1 MKILADKRIK
11 QFFVRAGLLTL
22 IFTLLSAVLAGLAA
36 GVPGAQEAAG
46 PGEGAALW
54 AGACCLGLGLLILMT
69 AFLLFREENRVLEE
83 AVAQIRAYLQGDPD
97 ARIDCEE
104 EGELYRLFHEI
115 NSLAAILNAHAENEE
130 NKRRNL
136 AYIHALLFKA
146 EIIES
151 CTYESEE
158 AQSDAR
164 RECYMAI
171 KKIAENGNVGCD
183 GILAYLKYLLKYEE
197 DDDFV
202 LRECLDQAD
211 IFNGRR
217 SYRDITDEYR
227 ADMHIVLGEAYAKKG
242 DYIKAKDTTLGADN
256 GIGVAIML
264 AILNSNKI
272 SHPKI
277 EAIFTVQEETTME
290 GAKKIDVSMLESKKM
305 ICLDNM
311 NEEELWIGCAG
322 AKIFEYEI
330 EESKQKNN
338 IKDSIL
344 TKIEI
349 SGFRGGHS
357 GKDISKNRGNPIKEM
372 GNLLKILFQKYD
384 ICLKNIYGG
393 RKVNVIPREC
403 YSEIYIRNK
412 DLDEIKKE
420 IINYKKAL
428 KEKINDNENIIVDIK
443 TINQNDDY
451 AFDTNATK
459 KIIKIIEEIKNGV
472 YYKDNYDNP
481 LVSLN
486 IGKIENNNNKIKI
499 SFSIRSNRRKVE
511 EKLEEEL
518 NKIIQKYKIEV
529 KKSEL
534 EGYEHK
540 ERSMFIEKCKMIYKQ
555 YFSIKPK
562 VIDMHICLEAG
573 FFRRQDTR
581 PRFYCSST

>member
-1 MKILADKRIK
+1 MDTSEFDINDVMKY
-11 QFFVRAGLLTL
+11 F
-22 IFTLLSAVLAGLAA
+22 
-36 GVPGAQEAAG
+36 
-46 PGEGAALW
+46 
-54 AGACCLGLGLLILMT
+54 
-69 AFLLFREENRVLEE
+69 
-83 AVAQIRAYLQGDPD
+83 Y
-97 ARIDCEE
+97 
-104 EGELYRLFHEI
+104 EI
-115 NSLAAILNAHAENEE
+115 SSIPRMSGKE
-130 NKRRNL
+130 
-136 AYIHALLFKA
+136 
-146 EIIES
+146 
-151 CTYESEE
+151 
-158 AQSDAR
+158 
-164 RECYMAI
+164 
-171 KKIAENGNVGCD
+171 KKIADYVENFAQKRN
-183 GILAYLKYLLKYEE
+183 LKY
-197 DDDFV
+197 
-202 LRECLDQAD
+202 
-211 IFNGRR
+211 I
-217 SYRDITDEYR
+217 RDIYNNIIIIKDATKDKQNSQSIILQSHL
-227 ADMHIVLGEAYAKKG
+227 DMVCEKEENSNHDFEKDGLDIYIDG

-256 GIGVAIML
+256 GIGVAIIL

-290 GAKKIDVSMLESKKM
+290 GAKKINVSMLESKKM

-330 EESKQKNN
+330 EECKQKNN
-338 IKDSIL
+338 IKDSPL

-372 GNLLKILFQKYD
+372 GNLLKILSQKYD

-412 DLDEIKKE
+412 DLDKIKKE

-428 KEKINDNENIIVDIK
+428 NEKINDNENIIVDIK

-518 NKIIQKYKIEV
+518 NEIVQEYKIKV

-540 ERSMFIEKCKMIYKQ
+540 EKSMFIEKCKMIYKQ

-581 PRFYCSST
+581 PRFYCNST